1 LQLSFFDFLASHYRR
16 ARFFVADFPFYEQR
30 FAYWGAVAVAVLE
43 VLSIGTVVW
52 GILQMRKRKYE
63 RIGGN
68 DR

>member
-1 LQLSFFDFLASHYRR
+1 
-16 ARFFVADFPFYEQR
+16 
-30 FAYWGAVAVAVLE
+30 VAVLE